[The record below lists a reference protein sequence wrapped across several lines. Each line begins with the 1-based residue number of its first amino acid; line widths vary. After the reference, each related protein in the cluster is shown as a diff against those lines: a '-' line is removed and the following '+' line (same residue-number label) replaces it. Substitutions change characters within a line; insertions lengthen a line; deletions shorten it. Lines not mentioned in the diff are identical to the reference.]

1 MLDSI
6 VHLRVSGPL
15 RRARWPAQRRR
26 LRTGLVT
33 ALAIVAVALGGCGSG
48 TDTVGLDDY
57 VRSECEIAI
66 RYQARMHE
74 LARRMLESTGPSTQ
88 TQLTD
93 IAAEMSRLFVEL
105 ADESEK
111 LGEPPNGET
120 TGNAQEALAATRQT
134 ATELADS
141 ATRLRS
147 ATSAA
152 ELTVALDD
160 FQQVLAR
167 AGMRGTE
174 LRQQQAP
181 TPELDEARK
190 AVPGCEE
197 ALLRGSRNQT
207 VPNR

>member
-1 MLDSI
+1 MT
-6 VHLRVSGPL
+6 V
-15 RRARWPAQRRR
+15 
-26 LRTGLVT
+26 
-33 ALAIVAVALGGCGSG
+33 LAIVSVALGGCGSG
-48 TDTVGLDDY
+48 TDAVGLDDY
-57 VRSECEIAI
+57 VRSECEITI

-74 LARRMLESTGPSTQ
+74 LARRILESTGPATQ
-88 TQLTD
+88 TQLADVAT
-93 IAAEMSRLFVEL
+93 EMARLFDEL
-105 ADESEK
+105 AEESEE

-120 TGNAQEALAATRQT
+120 TGNAEEVLAATRQT

-152 ELTVALDD
+152 ELTAALDG

-167 AGMRGTE
+167 GGTRGRE
-174 LRQQQAP
+174 LRQQEAP

-190 AVPGCEE
+190 AIPGCEE
-197 ALLRGSRNQT
+197 ATHRGSQNQT